1 MKSYIGVQGVVT
13 NGPVDGTSTLI
24 IPPLAAPS
32 GSIYTL
38 VVDED
43 GTVTSV
49 LAPNTT
55 ASYALSTAQ
64 WRDFGNSI
72 ATTSSVAI
80 VGELGTSYEASDV
93 GSNVYFFVSGSPDQ
107 VSVFG
112 GDVLVSGSM
121 RNTSLRVSQFIELAP
136 ISYVPAHDGAPGF
149 ASTFLYTS
157 GANSDLYVHHYNG
170 YDNALNFR
178 WIENNLSTGLLQ
190 GGVLSTQP
198 GTTTFSI
205 TSGSGLFVKYN
216 ATTNQDPTTTTNVL
230 KWPNY
235 ISQSITYI
243 NTGSVAYVGIAED
256 GTLIQ
261 QITPFQNSDYQNYI
275 VLGRITYNSGSTI
288 AASPTPKVSYGL
300 TTWTSDFSRAFGP
313 LKIRGHALAASGSTL
328 GITKTAGTS
337 YVEGRNYV
345 LDPDSPNLVLPE
357 TDGNITTSKIYRV
370 FVSGSD
376 ALQYTLDYGVAGAGY
391 TYIDPT
397 KYNLDNNG
405 TLTSVDA
412 GKFSIQRVF
421 WGPNS
426 QPEAFYVYYG
436 PKQYATLSEAQ
447 TALASEIFVEGAI
460 TLVALIYVAAI
471 IVRQDC
477 SDLSDPTKALIV
489 QGGLFRAGGIG
500 AGGGAPS
507 SLVVPG
513 GINTYVQ
520 FNDGG
525 SVFGGDSGLTYNKST
540 KVLTSNTTNITTNA
554 TVTKL
559 TASVG
564 IITPF
569 ISAGIGFKSNGTGVV
584 ATGSFTGSF
593 TGVLTGTASFAANSN
608 LFNSLSSSAFP
619 RLATAN
625 TFTQNNVFT
634 NGLSGSLQR
643 LSDGVTPYLV
653 GSGALSITT
662 GSNGVVT
669 ASISSLESANTWT
682 PALSF
687 EGVNDG
693 HTYSARLGTYY
704 KIGRLVTANFIIAL
718 SSLGTSTGNVNIV
731 NLPFTSQTSVTGT
744 GNGPAMVFKKIS
756 NGNKAIN
763 ITTYIASN
771 STTGSLYTVRT
782 ADTASLRLTH
792 SELTNTTELTGSF
805 TYIAAT

>member
-24 IPPLAAPS
+24 IPPLATSS
-32 GSIYTL
+32 GSVFSL
-38 VVDED
+38 VIDED
-43 GTVTSV
+43 GVVTSG
-49 LAPNTT
+49 LAPSTT

-64 WRDFGNSI
+64 WRDFGNSV

-80 VGELGTSYEASDV
+80 AGELGTSYEATDV
-93 GSNVYFFVSGSPDQ
+93 GSNVYFYVSGSPDQ

-112 GDVLVSGSM
+112 GDVLVSGAL
-121 RNTSLRVSQFIELAP
+121 RKASLRDAQFVEFSP
-136 ISYVPAHDGAPGF
+136 VSYVPVHDGAPS

-190 GGVLSTQP
+190 GGVLSTEP
-198 GTTTFSI
+198 GTATFSI

-216 ATTNQDPTTTTNVL
+216 ATTDQDPTTTTNVL

-243 NTGSVAYVGIAED
+243 DTGSVSYVGIADD
-256 GTLIQ
+256 GTLVQ

-313 LKIRGHALAASGSTL
+313 LKIRGHVLAASGSTL

-345 LDPDSPNLVLPE
+345 LDPDSPNLVLPA

-397 KYNLDNNG
+397 KYNPDNDG

-412 GKFSIQRVF
+412 GKFSVQRVF

-471 IVRQDC
+471 IVSQDC
-477 SDLSDPTKALIV
+477 TDLSDPTKALIV

-540 KVLTSNTTNITTNA
+540 KVLTANTANITTNA

-564 IITPF
+564 LLL
-569 ISAGIGFKSNGTGVV
+569 
-584 ATGSFTGSF
+584 TGSST
-593 TGVLTGTASFAANSN
+593 FAAGS
-608 LFNSLSSSAFP
+608 
-619 RLATAN
+619 
-625 TFTQNNVFT
+625 TFTFNGNTVHAG
-634 NGLSGSLQR
+634 GLSGSLQK

-653 GSGALSITT
+653 GSGAVTVTT

-669 ASISSLESANTWT
+669 ASVTEISSTWT

-687 EGVNDG
+687 EGVNGG

-704 KIGRLVTANFIIAL
+704 KIGRLVTANFIIGL

-744 GNGPAMVFKKIS
+744 GNGPVMVFKNI
-756 NGNKAIN
+756 NNANKAIN
-763 ITTYIASN
+763 ITSYIASN
-771 STTGSLYTVRT
+771 TTTASLYTVRT

-792 SELTNTTELTGSF
+792 SELTNTTEITGSF